1 MDGLIGE
8 RMSREIVGQI
18 NGYDVIYIP
27 EKDVLFCKNT
37 ICKYDNLKEA
47 LLDSPLQRN
56 RVEDK
61 VPTFK
66 NDNVIEIGC
75 LNTTKSNI
83 LLINNNIRQI
93 KNERRRNDN
102 GVG

>member
-1 MDGLIGE
+1 
-8 RMSREIVGQI
+8 MSREIVGQI
-18 NGYDVIYIP
+18 NGYDVIYVP

-37 ICKYDNLKEA
+37 ACKYDHLKEA
-47 LLDSPLQRN
+47 LLDSPLERN

-66 NDNVIEIGC
+66 NDSIVEIGC

-83 LLINNNIRQI
+83 LLINNNIKKI
-93 KNERRRNDN
+93 KHERKRRND
-102 GVG
+102 GRS